1 MAMGCMGMSYE
12 DFARCTPLEYAAVWR
27 AWHEAAERREQSE
40 WERLRMSCLCML
52 QPYSKKRLRAED
64 VMRFPWETE
73 SRGSAVS
80 HRGQSN
86 NITLSAEEMEAR
98 REAAIARYGL
108 K

>member
-1 MAMGCMGMSYE
+1 MVIGIVNLSNIIQKAFKRLSI
-12 DFARCTPLEYAAVWR
+12 AVLID
-27 AWHEAAERREQSE
+27 ERREQSE

>member
-1 MAMGCMGMSYE
+1 MAMGCMGMSYD
-12 DFARCTPLEYAAVWR
+12 DFARCTPSEYAAVWR

-64 VMRFPWETE
+64 VMRFPWE
-73 SRGSAVS
+73 SGARGSAV
-80 HRGQSN
+80 RPGVRAD
-86 NITLSAEEMEAR
+86 ILSAEEMEAR
-98 REAAIARYGL
+98 REAAMARYGL